1 MKQVAGGITKTTKTA
16 TTYMLDTADVV
27 TEQVK
32 QTVEARVSPLRQT
45 VLSRY
50 PVLFSFLVMF
60 GVATTYYAF
69 EKILGQYEI
78 LNQYPWL
85 ILGIGLSVLA
95 FTGKLYKKLQ

>member
-1 MKQVAGGITKTTKTA
+1 MKKIADEITKTTKTA
-16 TTYMLDTADVV
+16 TTYALDTADGV
-27 TEQVK
+27 TAQVK
-32 QTVEARVSPLRQT
+32 QSVESRVSPIRKT

-69 EKILGQYEI
+69 EKILGQYEV
-78 LNQYPWL
+78 LNRYPWL
-85 ILGIGLSVLA
+85 ILLIGLLVLA